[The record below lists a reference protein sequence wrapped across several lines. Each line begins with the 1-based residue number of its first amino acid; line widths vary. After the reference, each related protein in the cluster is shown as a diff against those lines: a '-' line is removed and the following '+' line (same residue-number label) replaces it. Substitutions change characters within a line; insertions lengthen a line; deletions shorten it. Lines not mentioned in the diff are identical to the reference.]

1 MKTGT
6 RRTRATLSFV
16 VGLLVLAGACFEGRP
31 VLAQTPVLIQEQEAC
46 PIPDGVVSPAGPSV
60 TAQQVED
67 GSATLAEFAEEAL
80 SHFSGGTD
88 VLTTQQLAYS

>member
-16 VGLLVLAGACFEGRP
+16 VGLLVLAGTCFAMRP

-46 PIPDGVVSPAGPSV
+46 SNP
-60 TAQQVED
+60 
-67 GSATLAEFAEEAL
+67 
-80 SHFSGGTD
+80 
-88 VLTTQQLAYS
+88 